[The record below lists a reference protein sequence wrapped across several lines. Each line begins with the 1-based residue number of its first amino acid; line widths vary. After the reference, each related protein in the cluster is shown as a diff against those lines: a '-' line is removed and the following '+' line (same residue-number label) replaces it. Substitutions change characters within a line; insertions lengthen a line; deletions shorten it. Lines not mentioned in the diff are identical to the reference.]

1 MSLQVSIHDSSP
13 ATAHSGALQSLSARN
28 STAAPKSRRTQ
39 WLALAAVLVL
49 LGLLIRH
56 WTQTELQIRTAPV
69 ERQDLISSLSTNG
82 NVEPQQNFEAHSPVA
97 GTITAIYAHEGE
109 QVPAG
114 KLLLTMDDL
123 AAQAQVASALAALRT
138 AQAQVDAIQQGGT
151 QDEQLQL
158 AAKITAE
165 RARRDRAISTLDALT
180 KLEQSGSAS
189 PDEVA
194 SAKMQLAVANATLQ
208 SLEQQKTQRYAT
220 IDRQRAAADLSNAQA
235 AYQAAQDTLQQENIR
250 SPFAG
255 TVYSIPVQT
264 SAYVQAGDTLL
275 KLANLTRI
283 QVRAYFDEPEI
294 GRLSVGQ
301 PITIVW
307 DARPGRIW
315 HGHIVSTPSTIITY
329 GTRHVGEAMI
339 AVDDA
344 DGVLLPN
351 TNVTLTVTTLHLHDV
366 LTIPREALHVDDEQ
380 DYVYQVI
387 DGHLHKTPIQLGALN
402 LTLVQVLSGLDEHT
416 TVALS
421 AADGSPLRDGL
432 AVRNTQ

>member
-1 MSLQVSIHDSSP
+1 
-13 ATAHSGALQSLSARN
+13 
-28 STAAPKSRRTQ
+28 
-39 WLALAAVLVL
+39 
-49 LGLLIRH
+49 
-56 WTQTELQIRTAPV
+56 
-69 ERQDLISSLSTNG
+69 
-82 NVEPQQNFEAHSPVA
+82 
-97 GTITAIYAHEGE
+97 
-109 QVPAG
+109 
-114 KLLLTMDDL
+114 
-123 AAQAQVASALAALRT
+123 VASALAALRT
-138 AQAQVDAIQQGGT
+138 AQAQRDAMQQGGT

-165 RARRDRAISTLDALT
+165 RDRRDRAISTLDALT
-180 KLEQSGSAS
+180 KLEQTGSAS

-194 SAKMQLAVANATLQ
+194 SAKMQLAVASATLQ
-208 SLEQQKTQRYAT
+208 NLEQQKTQRYAS

-250 SPFAG
+250 APFAG

-283 QVRAYFDEPEI
+283 QVRAYFDESEI

-315 HGHIVSTPSTIITY
+315 HGHIISTPSTIIIY

-366 LTIPREALHVDDEQ
+366 LTIPREALHVDGDQ
-380 DYVYQVI
+380 DYVYQVV
-387 DGHLHKTPIQLGALN
+387 DGHLQKTPIQLGALN
-402 LTLVQVLSGLDEHT
+402 LTLVQVLSGLDEHA

-432 AVRNTQ
+432 AVRNTP